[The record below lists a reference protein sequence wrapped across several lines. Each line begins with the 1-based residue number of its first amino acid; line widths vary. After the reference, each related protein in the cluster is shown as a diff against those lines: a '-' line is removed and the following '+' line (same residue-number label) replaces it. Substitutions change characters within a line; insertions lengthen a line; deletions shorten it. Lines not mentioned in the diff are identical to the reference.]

1 MMAGRKRTDEEEIV
15 TNEGL
20 DLQDEDR
27 LPWLEPVEDYD
38 REPSVSPVNLL
49 GLVLGG
55 LLLLGVIVGGVYW
68 LQNRSGSGSD
78 LIAAQEGDYK
88 VAPTESGAKTFD
100 GTGDASFATSEGAEP
115 NGKIDATK
123 VAEAPAA
130 TPAVTKVDAAAPA
143 PGTPAAKIAEAKAK
157 ADAAKAA
164 ATKTPPA
171 VPAKTAAAP
180 AVPAKTAA
188 APIAAPAAAA
198 GTAMVQLGAF
208 GSDATANG
216 AWGGLTKR
224 FPYLAG
230 LTKTVVPAA
239 VGGGTVY
246 RLRANAGS
254 AAQAAD
260 ICKRLRTAGEN
271 CIVVR

>member
-15 TNEGL
+15 INEGL

-38 REPSVSPVNLL
+38 REPSVSPVNLM

-88 VAPTESGAKTFD
+88 IAPTESGAKTFD

-123 VAEAPAA
+123 VAEQ
-130 TPAVTKVDAAAPA
+130 PAVSKVDAAAPA

-157 ADAAKAA
+157 ADAAAKATAAKTPAA
-164 ATKTPPA
+164 AP
-171 VPAKTAAAP
+171 VKTAAAP
-180 AVPAKTAA
+180 GVPVKPA
-188 APIAAPAAAA
+188 APVAASAAVA

-208 GSDATANG
+208 GSDATANS

-246 RLRANAGS
+246 RLRANTGS

-260 ICKRLRTAGEN
+260 ICSKLRKAGEN